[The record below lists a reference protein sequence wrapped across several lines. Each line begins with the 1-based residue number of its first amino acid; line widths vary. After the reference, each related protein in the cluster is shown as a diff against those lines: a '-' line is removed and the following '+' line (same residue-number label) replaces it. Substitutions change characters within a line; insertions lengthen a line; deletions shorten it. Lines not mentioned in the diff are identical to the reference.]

1 MGRWTILGM
10 DKDKWTNFMVYT
22 GYGCI
27 IVSVANFI
35 IALLVAGLQV
45 VTPIY
50 LILPSITLIVLIAS
64 IVVIIKDK
72 FSDSTENWLLRI
84 YLILLLVSAVQI
96 FFSVFTVD
104 QYLVGL
110 YHGFAIVA
118 VIVTVLTCVI
128 EVITEVILE

>member
-1 MGRWTILGM
+1 M